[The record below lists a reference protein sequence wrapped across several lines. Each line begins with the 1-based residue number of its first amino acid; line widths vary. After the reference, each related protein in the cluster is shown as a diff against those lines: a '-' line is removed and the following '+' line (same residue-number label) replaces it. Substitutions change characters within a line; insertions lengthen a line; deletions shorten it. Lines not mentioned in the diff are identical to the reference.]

1 MARIEP
7 AGPEHVAA
15 ITRIYAAEATGG
27 HATFDVEGL
36 PEAVWEQRRR
46 DLLPGNALLV
56 ALDETAEE
64 DRPEGRVLGYAW
76 SHPYRPKPAYGS
88 TRETTV
94 YVHPDAAGRGV
105 GTALYAGLL
114 DRLAAAGIH
123 LAVAGVAEPNPASTR
138 LHERA
143 GFERVGTMVEV
154 GFKHGRYHDV
164 TWWQRRLD
172 QS

>member
-1 MARIEP
+1 M
-7 AGPEHVAA
+7 
-15 ITRIYAAEATGG
+15 
-27 HATFDVEGL
+27 
-36 PEAVWEQRRR
+36 
-46 DLLPGNALLV
+46 
-56 ALDETAEE
+56 
-64 DRPEGRVLGYAW
+64 LGYAW

-88 TRETTV
+88 TPETTV

-114 DRLAAAGIH
+114 ELLTAAGIH

-143 GFERVGTMVEV
+143 GFVRVGTMAEV

-172 QS
+172 QHVDQH